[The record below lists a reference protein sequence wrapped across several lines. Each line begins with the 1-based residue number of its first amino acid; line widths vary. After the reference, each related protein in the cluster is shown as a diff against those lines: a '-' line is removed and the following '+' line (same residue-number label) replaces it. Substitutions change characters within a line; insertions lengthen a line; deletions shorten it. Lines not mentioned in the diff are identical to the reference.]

1 MKFRLTALAIS
12 ATFGLAAASAYANTT
27 LTVAVFPK
35 LDQEIKDALPAWK
48 KLHPDVDVKV
58 TALAIGDHHNAM
70 TTALATSSGLPDV
83 MAVEVGFIGRF
94 AAGGGLEDLSK
105 PPYNAGQYR
114 NQFIRYTFAQA
125 TTQDGAIVGM
135 PSDIGPGTLFY
146 RKDILDKA
154 GVSEADL
161 TRSWD
166 SYLAAGQKIK
176 AATGAYLLASSRDIE
191 DIYIRAD
198 LKEGEGVYFDKA
210 GNPVVTSPRF
220 VKAFELAK
228 KTRDLGLD
236 AKITPWTNEWSEG
249 FKRGTIAT
257 QMMGAWLG
265 GHLSSWLAPD
275 TKGLWR
281 ATNLPNGAYASFGG
295 TFYSIPVKAT
305 QKALSWEFI
314 KFLTTQKDIQ
324 LESFQSIDAFP
335 ALLSAQNDAFFTE
348 PVSFLGGEKARVI
361 WRDAAAHIPSI
372 QRNKYDQV
380 AEEAVH
386 SALDKVVDNHED
398 IHAALQ
404 EAQDDIAHRV
414 RR

>member
-1 MKFRLTALAIS
+1 MKFRFSVLATSVLLGFAAIS
-12 ATFGLAAASAYANTT
+12 AHANTT
-27 LTVAVFPK
+27 LRVAVYPK
-35 LDQEIKDALPAWK
+35 LDQAIKDALPAWK
-48 KLHPDVDVKV
+48 KLHPDVDIEVS
-58 TALAIGDHHNAM
+58 AHEIGDHHNAM
-70 TTALATSSGLPDV
+70 LTALATGSDLPDV
-83 MAVEVGFIGRF
+83 MAVEVGYIGRF

-105 PPYNAGQYR
+105 PPYNAGQYKSD
-114 NQFIRYTFAQA
+114 FIHYTFAQA

-176 AATGAYLLASSRDIE
+176 QATGAYLLASARDIE
-191 DIYIRAD
+191 DIYVRAN
-198 LKEGEGVYFDKA
+198 LKDGEGLYFDNA
-210 GNPVVTSPRF
+210 GNPEVTTPRF

-228 KTRDLGLD
+228 KTRNLGLD
-236 AKITPWTNEWSEG
+236 AKITPWTNDWSEA

-265 GHLSSWLAPD
+265 GHLASWLAPD

-281 ATNLPNGAYASFGG
+281 ATNLPDGAYASFGG
-295 TFYSIPVKAT
+295 TFYSIPTKAK

-314 KFLTTQKDIQ
+314 KFMTTRQDMQ
-324 LESFQSIDAFP
+324 LNSFKSIDAFP
-335 ALLSAQNDAFFTE
+335 ALLSAQKSDFFAQ
-348 PVSFLGGEKARVI
+348 PVAFLGGEKARVI

-372 QRNKYDQV
+372 PRNKYDQV

-386 SALDKVVDNHED
+386 SALDRVVDDNED
-398 IHAALQ
+398 IPTALK
-404 EAQDDIAHRV
+404 EAQDEIVHRI

>member
-1 MKFRLTALAIS
+1 MKHRFSKLATSALI
-12 ATFGLAAASAYANTT
+12 GLAAASAHANTT
-27 LTVAVFPK
+27 LRVAVYPK
-35 LDQEIKDALPAWK
+35 LDQAIKDALPEWN
-48 KLHPDVDVKV
+48 KLHPDVNIKV

-70 TTALATSSGLPDV
+70 TTALATGSDLPDV
-83 MAVEVGFIGRF
+83 MAVEVGYIARF

-105 PPYNAGQYR
+105 PPYNAGQYE
-114 NQFIRYTFAQA
+114 NQFIHYTFSQV
-125 TTQDGAIVGM
+125 TTDNGAIVAM

-154 GVSEADL
+154 GVTEADL
-161 TRSWD
+161 TKSWD

-176 AATGAYLLASSRDIE
+176 QATGSYLLANALDIE
-191 DIYIRAD
+191 DIYVRAN
-198 LKEGEGVYFDKA
+198 LKEGEGVYFDKK

-220 VKAFELAK
+220 VRAFELAK

-236 AKITPWTNEWSEG
+236 AKVTPWSNDWAEG

-281 ATNLPNGAYASFGG
+281 AANLPDGAYASFGG
-295 TFYSIPVKAT
+295 TFYAIPVKAT

-314 KFLTTQKDIQ
+314 KFMTTRKDIQ
-324 LESFQSIDAFP
+324 LNSFESIDAFP
-335 ALLSAQNDAFFTE
+335 ALLSAQTSDFYAQ
-348 PVSFLGGEKARVI
+348 PVPFLGGQKARLI

-372 QRNKYDQV
+372 QRSRYDQV

-386 SALDKVVDNHED
+386 SALDKVVNNGED
-398 IHAALQ
+398 IHTALQ
-404 EAQDDIAHRV
+404 EAQDEILHRI

>member
-1 MKFRLTALAIS
+1 MKYRFSVLATTALLG
-12 ATFGLAAASAYANTT
+12 FAAASAHANTT
-27 LTVAVFPK
+27 LRVAVFPK
-35 LDQEIKDALPAWK
+35 LDQEIKDVLPEWK

-58 TALAIGDHHNAM
+58 SALAIGDHHNAM
-70 TTALATSSGLPDV
+70 TTALATGSDLPDV

-94 AAGGGLEDLSK
+94 AAGGGLENLARA
-105 PPYNAGQYR
+105 PYNAGQYKD
-114 NQFIRYTFAQA
+114 QFIHYTFAQA
-125 TTQDGAIVGM
+125 TTEDGAIVGM
-135 PSDIGPGTLFY
+135 PADIGPGTLFY
-146 RKDILDKA
+146 RKDLLDKA
-154 GVSEADL
+154 GVTEADL

-176 AATGAYLLASSRDIE
+176 KATGAYLLASARDIE

-198 LKEGEGVYFDKA
+198 LKEGEGVYFDKK

-228 KTRDLGLD
+228 KTRELGLD
-236 AKITPWTNEWSEG
+236 AKITPWSNEWAEG
-249 FKRGTIAT
+249 FKRGTIST

-295 TFYSIPVKAT
+295 TFYSIPAKAT

-314 KFLTTQKDIQ
+314 KFLTTRQDIQ
-324 LESFQSIDAFP
+324 LDSFQSIDAFP
-335 ALLSAQNDAFFTE
+335 ALLSAQKSDFFAQ

-361 WRDAAAHIPSI
+361 WRDAASHIPSI
-372 QRNKYDQV
+372 QRSKYDQV

-386 SALDKVVDNHED
+386 SALDKVVDGNED
-398 IHAALQ
+398 IHTALQ
-404 EAQDDIAHRV
+404 EAQDDITHRV

>member
-1 MKFRLTALAIS
+1 MNIRFS
-12 ATFGLAAASAYANTT
+12 SAAAAVLFSFAAAGAYANTT

-48 KLHPDVDVKV
+48 KLHPDVDIKV
-58 TALAIGDHHNAM
+58 SSLQIGDHHNAM

-105 PPYNAGQYR
+105 PPFNAAQYKS
-114 NQFIRYTFAQA
+114 QFIGYTFSQA

-135 PSDIGPGTLFY
+135 PADIGPGTMFY
-146 RKDILDKA
+146 RKDILEKA
-154 GVSEADL
+154 GVTEADL
-161 TRSWD
+161 TKSWD

-176 AATGAYLLASSRDIE
+176 KATGAYLMASSRDIE

-198 LKEGEGVYFDKA
+198 LKEGDGVYFDKS
-210 GNPVVTSPRF
+210 GKPVVTSPRF

-228 KTRDLGLD
+228 KARDLGLD
-236 AKITPWTNEWSEG
+236 AKISPWTNEWAESL
-249 FKRGTIAT
+249 KRGTVAT

-265 GHLSSWLAPD
+265 GHLSSWIAPD

-305 QKALSWEFI
+305 NKQLSWEFI
-314 KFLTTQKDIQ
+314 RFLTTQKETQ
-324 LESFQSIDAFP
+324 LASFRSIDAFP
-335 ALLSAQNDAFFTE
+335 ALLSAQSDTFFAE
-348 PVSFLGGEKARVI
+348 PVTFLGDQKARLI
-361 WRDAAAHIPSI
+361 WRDAASHIPAI

-386 SALDKVVDNHED
+386 SALDKVVDNGED
-398 IHAALQ
+398 VKTALQ
-404 EAQDDIAHRV
+404 EAQDQIAHRV